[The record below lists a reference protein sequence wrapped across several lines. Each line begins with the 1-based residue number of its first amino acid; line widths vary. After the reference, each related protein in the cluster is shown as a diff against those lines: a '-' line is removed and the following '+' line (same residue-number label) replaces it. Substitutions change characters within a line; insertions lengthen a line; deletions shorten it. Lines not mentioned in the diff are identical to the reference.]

1 MYIPFS
7 ERVHTNFF
15 LDRLI
20 PPFFFFPPKQTI
32 FQILFS
38 RNPKYSKALQF
49 LNYMKL
55 VLVFIKVLLRSTP
68 QTYTHRIDPEYS
80 QRIRSRTNPWIPKPW
95 DAQVS

>member
-20 PPFFFFPPKQTI
+20 PPFFFFPQKQTI

-38 RNPKYSKALQF
+38 RNSKYSKALQF
-49 LNYMKL
+49 LNYMKMAIFGACIYQGSPEKHATDIHTQNRSP
-55 VLVFIKVLLRSTP
+55 VFSENLF
-68 QTYTHRIDPEYS
+68 
-80 QRIRSRTNPWIPKPW
+80 
-95 DAQVS
+95 